1 MSSNNKLLKA
11 TLNRLIARIG
21 QKLLD
26 SAVEL
31 AERTKEAPE
40 KLRDEWVLFQEEV
53 VAEANRLDQESSEE
67 VSNIKD
73 ESQNSQTD
81 DPQNKIDRLRA
92 KVAELNSK
100 LEAKN

>member
-40 KLRDEWVLFQEEV
+40 KLRDEWELFQEEV

-100 LEAKN
+100 LEAKR